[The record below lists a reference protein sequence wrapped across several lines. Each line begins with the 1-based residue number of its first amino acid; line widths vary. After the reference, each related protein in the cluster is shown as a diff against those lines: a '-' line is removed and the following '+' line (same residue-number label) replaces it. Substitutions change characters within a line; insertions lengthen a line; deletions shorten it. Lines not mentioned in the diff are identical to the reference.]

1 MPKFDLEWAM
11 YGRAVIEADDSDE
24 AEQILHDGLSSFDT
38 SMFEQFD
45 VDSTKTTDVEPV
57 EPEDD

>member
-1 MPKFDLEWAM
+1 MPRFDIEWAM
-11 YGRAVIEADDSDE
+11 YGRAVVEADDSDE

-45 VDSTKTTDVEPV
+45 VDSTETNDIEQA

>member
-1 MPKFDLEWAM
+1 MPKFDLGWAM

-38 SMFEQFD
+38 GMFEQFD
-45 VDSTKTTDVEPV
+45 VNSTETTDVELC

>member
-1 MPKFDLEWAM
+1 MPRFDLEWAM
-11 YGRAVIEADDSDE
+11 YGRVVIEADDPGE
-24 AEQILHDGLSSFDT
+24 AEQIMHDGLTAFDT

-45 VDSTKTTDVEPV
+45 VDSTETTDVELC